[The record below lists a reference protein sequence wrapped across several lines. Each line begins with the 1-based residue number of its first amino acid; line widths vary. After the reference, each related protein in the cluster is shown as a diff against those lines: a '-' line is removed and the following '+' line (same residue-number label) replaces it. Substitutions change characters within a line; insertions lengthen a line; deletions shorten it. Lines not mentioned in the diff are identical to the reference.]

1 MLDYFNDNSK
11 TVPETIDEYSQRAT
25 NLLSDKL
32 DEVSSLD
39 SILSNEL
46 QNLDKSLDKLDN
58 SIDSWDKSMKEL
70 ATSQDEIR
78 AGLSRIDKVFADF
91 DRQKAIEDA
100 KWAEIDAMTT
110 DDSDD
115 DFDWSVYD
123 D

>member
-11 TVPETIDEYSQRAT
+11 NVPETIDEDSQRAT
-25 NLLSDKL
+25 NLLSGKL

-39 SILSNEL
+39 TILGNEL

-70 ATSQDEIR
+70 AASQDEIR
-78 AGLSRIDKVFADF
+78 AGLARIDKVFADF
-91 DRQKAIEDA
+91 DRRQAIEDA
-100 KWAEIDAMTT
+100 KWAEIDAMST

-115 DFDWSVYD
+115 DIDWSIYD